1 MGVNA
6 MRFLLIAA
14 AATLLMLP
22 AGRQAKAC
30 EFDAYAAE
38 VQAPVLAVAALVTQE
53 LSAEAKKMD
62 DTKAAKKT
70 AKKHAKKKMKK
81 EKVEYMRAAPMK

>member
-6 MRFLLIAA
+6 MRFLTIAA

-22 AGRQAKAC
+22 AVAPATAC
-30 EFDAYAAE
+30 ELDAIAAE
-38 VQAPVLAVAALVTQE
+38 AQAPVLVAAAPVTQE
-53 LSAEAKKMD
+53 LSAEEKKMD
-62 DTKAAKKT
+62 DKKPMKKT
-70 AKKHAKKKMKK
+70 AKKRSKKMKK